1 MSKLLRALPL
11 AVVLA
16 GGAALP
22 ARAQQDGATLVYTVQ
37 PQDTLIGLGKTLL
50 VDPAAWPEVA
60 RLNRLPDPNRIRP
73 GQALKVPARLL
84 RSAELPAQLVSVEG
98 DVRIDGQPAAQGA
111 PLRPG
116 QRLSTEAASSA
127 VLQLGDGSRVKL
139 MPLSDTTLGEHRRYE
154 IKAAGSTPGGD
165 DGVFA
170 STMRLVRGSL
180 DLLAS
185 KVLRAKP
192 LEVTT
197 PTAVIGVRG
206 TQYRVHHAVTP
217 QEATRTEVLEGLV
230 RADATAGAAAR
241 AGVDLP
247 AGQGAVLQPGGGAP
261 KAVALLPAPSLAGV
275 PARFERPLVRFQ
287 VPGEPAALRVQVA
300 ADPAFD
306 RVVRDEQVA
315 AGSEVRLA
323 GLADGVWQ
331 LRARR
336 VDGNGLA
343 GADASTSFT
352 LKARPEPPAGI
363 TPRAR
368 GKATVGEVAV
378 AWAENTEAA
387 SYRLEVARDTGFGDV
402 VARQDSLGGGQT
414 RVTLTEPGTYHW
426 RLASVRADGDR
437 GPWGDAQSFELRA
450 LPEPPSGGLTDD
462 GRGLQ
467 LAWSGRPEDRQQVEL
482 ARDPGFAQVVNRADL
497 TETRWTLATPNQAG
511 SYYFRYR
518 SVEPDGFTTP
528 WSSTLKLE
536 VPRDWTF
543 LWFFAPLLL
552 AL

>member
-1 MSKLLRALPL
+1 MSNLLRALPL
-11 AVVLA
+11 AVLLA
-16 GGAALP
+16 GAAAQP
-22 ARAQQDGATLVYTVQ
+22 ARAQQDATLVYTVQ

-84 RSAELPAQLVSVEG
+84 RSADMPAQLVSVEG
-98 DVRIDGQPAAQGA
+98 DVRVDGQPAAQGT

-116 QRLSTEAASSA
+116 QRLSTQADSSA

-139 MPLSDTTLGEHRRYE
+139 MPVTETTLGEHRRYE
-154 IKAAGSTPGGD
+154 IKAAAGNPTGSD

-185 KVLRAKP
+185 KVMRAKP

-206 TQYRVHHAVTP
+206 TQYRVHHADQP
-217 QEATRTEVLEGLV
+217 QPVTRTEVLEGKV
-230 RADATAGAAAR
+230 RADAATGAAN

-247 AGQGAVLQPGGGAP
+247 AGQGTVLQPGSAAP
-261 KAVALLPAPSLAGV
+261 KAIALLPAPSLAGV

-300 ADPAFD
+300 VDAAFD

-336 VDGNGLA
+336 VDGLGLA
-343 GADASTSFT
+343 GADATTSFM

-363 TPRAR
+363 APRAR
-368 GKATVGEVAV
+368 GKATAGDLSV

-387 SYRLEVARDTGFGDV
+387 SYRLEVARDAAFGDV
-402 VARQDSLGGGQT
+402 VLRQDSLSGGQT
-414 RVTLTEPGTYHW
+414 RIALADPGTYHW

-450 LPEPPSGGLTDD
+450 LPEPPSGGLSED

-467 LAWSGRPEDRQQVEL
+467 LSWSGRPEDRQQVEL
-482 ARDPGFAQVVNRADL
+482 ARDPGFAEVVNRADL
-497 TETRWTLATPNQAG
+497 TETRWTLATPNQPG